1 MSSCFQAPKQWRWG
15 TRPPL
20 ARLLVIFF
28 LIRPT
33 DPVRNAFDVKRKK
46 KGGWPNP
53 KPQTWRSK
61 LSRKKRGPRSCSS
74 NDPRSL
80 NILGGREATRGA
92 LLPTPAPP
100 PPTHKIAVE
109 EWRWV
114 YTMMILLETAIE
126 ILKVRL
132 HWPFLVRFVLRL
144 SANVKQDVLKKRSS
158 FKLISEFLTE
168 NLQNC
173 S

>member
-1 MSSCFQAPKQWRWG
+1 
-15 TRPPL
+15 
-20 ARLLVIFF
+20 
-28 LIRPT
+28 
-33 DPVRNAFDVKRKK
+33 
-46 KGGWPNP
+46 
-53 KPQTWRSK
+53 
-61 LSRKKRGPRSCSS
+61 
-74 NDPRSL
+74 
-80 NILGGREATRGA
+80 
-92 LLPTPAPP
+92 
-100 PPTHKIAVE
+100 
-109 EWRWV
+109 
-114 YTMMILLETAIE
+114 MMILLETAIE